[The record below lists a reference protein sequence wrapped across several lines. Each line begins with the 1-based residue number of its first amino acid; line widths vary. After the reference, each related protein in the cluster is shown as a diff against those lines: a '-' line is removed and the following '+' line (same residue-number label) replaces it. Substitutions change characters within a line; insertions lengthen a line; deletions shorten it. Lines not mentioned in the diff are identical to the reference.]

1 MMKTTRTALL
11 VLATAAFAAV
21 AGAAT
26 GQQSQLTYSGSL
38 QYASGDY
45 TLSETTTSFLLFNGF
60 SYRRGKWNFTA
71 SIPMIDQDSPYV
83 TYVGGTPVP
92 SGRRQGVDTGTTGA
106 AGSLG
111 VGSTGSGAGSANGS
125 GTGRGGTIIVPDSQT
140 LDFNDT
146 GLGDPVFRADF
157 AVSERQA
164 SGVRFGVYGAAK
176 PPLADEDSGFGT
188 GEWDY
193 GAGIT
198 MSKRAGSAV
207 FLADLGYWTFGDLPD
222 FELEDPFTYSLALG
236 RSLAGGSY
244 SVLGSVSGYTETV
257 DGVDGPIEAGFTVS
271 RLNRSGRSFNVTLSA
286 GLSESAPDY
295 TLSTGWRMGL

>member
-1 MMKTTRTALL
+1 MKTTRTALL
-11 VLATAAFAAV
+11 VLATAALAAV
-21 AGAAT
+21 AGAARA
-26 GQQSQLTYSGSL
+26 QESQLTYSGSL
-38 QYASGDY
+38 QYATGDY

-60 SYRRGKWNFTA
+60 SYRKGKWNFTA
-71 SIPMIDQDSPYV
+71 SIPLIDQDSPYV

-92 SGRRQGVDTGTTGA
+92 SGRQRGVETGSTGTTG
-106 AGSLG
+106 
-111 VGSTGSGAGSANGS
+111 TSGTSSANGS
-125 GTGRGGTIIVPDSQT
+125 GTGRGGTVVVPDPQT
-140 LDFNDT
+140 LDFNET

-198 MSKRAGSAV
+198 VSKRAGSAL
-207 FLADLGYWTFGDLPD
+207 FLADLGYWIFGDLED
-222 FELEDPFTYSLALG
+222 FELKDPFTYSFGLG
-236 RSLAGGSY
+236 RSLEGGRY
-244 SVLGSVSGYTETV
+244 SVLGSVWGYTETV

-271 RLNRSGRSFNVTLSA
+271 RLNSSGRSFNVTLSA
-286 GLSESAPDY
+286 GLTESAPDY
-295 TLSTGWRMGL
+295 SLSTGWRVGL

>member
-1 MMKTTRTALL
+1 MKTTRTALL
-11 VLATAAFAAV
+11 VLATAALAAV
-21 AGAAT
+21 AGAARA
-26 GQQSQLTYSGSL
+26 QEPQLTYSGSL
-38 QYASGDY
+38 QYATGDY

-60 SYRRGKWNFTA
+60 SYRKGKWNFTA
-71 SIPMIDQDSPYV
+71 SIPLIDQDSPYV

-92 SGRRQGVDTGTTGA
+92 SGRRQGVEAGTTSTT
-106 AGSLG
+106 GSS
-111 VGSTGSGAGSANGS
+111 STGSTNGS
-125 GTGRGGTIIVPDSQT
+125 GTGTGGTVVVPDPQT
-140 LDFNDT
+140 VNFSES

-198 MSKRAGSAV
+198 VSKRAGSAL
-207 FLADLGYWTFGDLPD
+207 FLADLGYWIFGDLPD
-222 FELEDPFTYSLALG
+222 FELEDPFAYSFGLG
-236 RSLAGGSY
+236 RSLEGSRY

-271 RLNRSGRSFNVTLSA
+271 RLNSSGRSFNVTLSA
-286 GLSESAPDY
+286 GLTESAPDY
-295 TLSTGWRMGL
+295 AVSTGCRVGL